1 MLSQQAS
8 DIVVMEEGKAV
19 AHGTHLLPP
28 HHHRFVQLNLLWKTG
43 PLSQLKSQPGFVAS
57 LLDRIEQNQGAA
69 AAGQSRGPGTLL
81 SASPSCS
88 SLSSPLFPP
97 WPSPSCAAVS
107 VESALFALEEACGS
121 DAGVQGAEAVVLGLG
136 LMLLWSS
143 SLCVVMAV
151 ALPPFCCSN
160 TPPLIPVLGHIA
172 SLRAYMSKRQQN
184 SNIAAFDFDLAL
196 A

>member
-1 MLSQQAS
+1 MVHTSC
-8 DIVVMEEGKAV
+8 
-19 AHGTHLLPP
+19 
-28 HHHRFVQLNLLWKTG
+28 HHIITTLNCSIKLAWKTG

-69 AAGQSRGPGTLL
+69 AADQSRGPGTLL

-121 DAGVQGAEAVVLGLG
+121 DAGVQGAEAAAVLGLG
-136 LMLLWSS
+136 LMLLLSS